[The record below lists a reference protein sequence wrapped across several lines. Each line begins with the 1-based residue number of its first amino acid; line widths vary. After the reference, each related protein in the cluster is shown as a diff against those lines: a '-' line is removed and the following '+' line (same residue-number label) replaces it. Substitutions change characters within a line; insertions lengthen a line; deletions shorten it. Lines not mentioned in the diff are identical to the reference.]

1 MFVILSLRRILL
13 FLPLRFFAK
22 EAQNDRMRV
31 QNGKVAA
38 QCDREFVILN
48 AVKDLALFT
57 LKILRKRGS
66 E

>member
-1 MFVILSLRRILL
+1 
-13 FLPLRFFAK
+13 
-22 EAQNDRMRV
+22 MRV
-31 QNGKVAA
+31 QNDKVAA